1 MEMRVQ
7 IIDDKQLK
15 NCSICK
21 ATDEWVENICVN
33 GIEGLYCVKCDTLTL
48 YEPLPS
54 KLVYLAFKKK
64 CMQIK
69 EMKTNNY
76 NSKISQ
82 RLNGHYVKSK
92 VSS

>member
-54 KLVYLAFKKK
+54 KFVYLAFKKK

-69 EMKTNNY
+69 EMKTNN
-76 NSKISQ
+76 Q
-82 RLNGHYVKSK
+82 LTM
-92 VSS
+92 

>member
-69 EMKTNNY
+69 EMKTNN
-76 NSKISQ
+76 Q
-82 RLNGHYVKSK
+82 RSEERRVGKECRSRWSPYH
-92 VSS
+92 

>member
-48 YEPLPS
+48 YEPLHS
-54 KLVYLAFKKK
+54 KLVYLAFKNVCK
-64 CMQIK
+64 
-69 EMKTNNY
+69 
-76 NSKISQ
+76 
-82 RLNGHYVKSK
+82 
-92 VSS
+92 

>member
-33 GIEGLYCVKCDTLTL
+33 GIEGLYCVKCDQNL
-48 YEPLPS
+48 
-54 KLVYLAFKKK
+54 F
-64 CMQIK
+64 I
-69 EMKTNNY
+69 
-76 NSKISQ
+76 
-82 RLNGHYVKSK
+82 
-92 VSS
+92 

>member
-48 YEPLPS
+48 SEPLPS
-54 KLVYLAFKKK
+54 KLVYLAFKEKMYANK
-64 CMQIK
+64 RNENQ
-69 EMKTNNY
+69 
-76 NSKISQ
+76 
-82 RLNGHYVKSK
+82 
-92 VSS
+92 

>member
-69 EMKTNNY
+69 VCSILHELVEKRQDY
-76 NSKISQ
+76 NELHTFLK
-82 RLNGHYVKSK
+82 
-92 VSS
+92 

>member
-69 EMKTNNY
+69 EMGACYLFN
-76 NSKISQ
+76 
-82 RLNGHYVKSK
+82 L
-92 VSS
+92 VSLF

>member
-69 EMKTNNY
+69 ERKPI
-76 NSKISQ
+76 IS
-82 RLNGHYVKSK
+82 
-92 VSS
+92 

>member
-1 MEMRVQ
+1 MLILIVGDGNLVVQ

-54 KLVYLAFKKK
+54 KLVYLAFKENL
-64 CMQIK
+64 MAQAK
-69 EMKTNNY
+69 ENEN
-76 NSKISQ
+76 Q
-82 RLNGHYVKSK
+82 
-92 VSS
+92 

>member
-21 ATDEWVENICVN
+21 ATDKWVENICVN

-69 EMKTNNY
+69 EMKTNN
-76 NSKISQ
+76 Q
-82 RLNGHYVKSK
+82 LTM
-92 VSS
+92 

>member
-33 GIEGLYCVKCDTLTL
+33 GIEGLYCVK
-48 YEPLPS
+48 
-54 KLVYLAFKKK
+54 LAGSG
-64 CMQIK
+64 
-69 EMKTNNY
+69 TG
-76 NSKISQ
+76 S
-82 RLNGHYVKSK
+82 
-92 VSS
+92 

>member
-54 KLVYLAFKKK
+54 NLF
-64 CMQIK
+64 I
-69 EMKTNNY
+69 
-76 NSKISQ
+76 
-82 RLNGHYVKSK
+82 
-92 VSS
+92 

>member
-33 GIEGLYCVKCDTLTL
+33 GIEGLYCVKCDSFVIDTAKINLL
-48 YEPLPS
+48 LQSLISSAQYNYIEEFVNIYSSLE
-54 KLVYLAFKKK
+54 
-64 CMQIK
+64 QI
-69 EMKTNNY
+69 
-76 NSKISQ
+76 
-82 RLNGHYVKSK
+82 LNFDDTWQIRK
-92 VSS
+92 

>member
-48 YEPLPS
+48 SEPLPS

-69 EMKTNNY
+69 EMGSCYLFN
-76 NSKISQ
+76 
-82 RLNGHYVKSK
+82 L
-92 VSS
+92 VSLF

>member
-33 GIEGLYCVKCDTLTL
+33 GIEGLYCVN
-48 YEPLPS
+48 
-54 KLVYLAFKKK
+54 LAFKKK

-69 EMKTNNY
+69 EMKINN
-76 NSKISQ
+76 Q
-82 RLNGHYVKSK
+82 LTM
-92 VSS
+92 

>member
-1 MEMRVQ
+1 MRVQ

-69 EMKTNNY
+69 EMKTNNQLTKK
-76 NSKISQ
+76 NKKSND
-82 RLNGHYVKSK
+82 LGYVL
-92 VSS
+92 

>member
-54 KLVYLAFKKK
+54 KHVYLAFKKK

-69 EMKTNNY
+69 EMKINN
-76 NSKISQ
+76 Q
-82 RLNGHYVKSK
+82 LTM
-92 VSS
+92 

>member
-15 NCSICK
+15 NCSICD

-48 YEPLPS
+48 HEPLPS
-54 KLVYLAFKKK
+54 KLV
-64 CMQIK
+64 
-69 EMKTNNY
+69 
-76 NSKISQ
+76 
-82 RLNGHYVKSK
+82 
-92 VSS
+92 

>member
-64 CMQIK
+64 MYANKRNENQ
-69 EMKTNNY
+69 
-76 NSKISQ
+76 
-82 RLNGHYVKSK
+82 
-92 VSS
+92 